1 MLRRLLRL
9 FPPET
14 FIPILLAVVIGL
26 GVGLGMAIYQWLL
39 DAIRALAFGPVQG
52 ALSFLGRYSII
63 LIPVIG
69 GLIAGPLLHYF
80 ARETKG
86 YGVPEVM
93 EAVALRGGRISP
105 QIVVN
110 ALASVFT
117 IGTGGSAGRISP
129 VVQIGA
135 GWGSVVGRALRLSP
149 ERLRNLVACG
159 AAAGIAATFNA
170 PIAGV
175 FFALEVILG
184 EMETRALS
192 TIVVAA
198 VTGSVV
204 GRYFFGDRALFS
216 IPDYALVDTT
226 ELLLYVGLGF
236 AGALVGVLF
245 VRALHWVTRL
255 LQHWQVPEVLEPAL
269 GGLAVGLLA
278 VFFPQILGMGTQTV
292 EAALQMQFP
301 WHLML
306 ALCLLKIA
314 ATAFT
319 LGSGG
324 AGGIFAPALFIGAM
338 LGGAYGA
345 LSHHWLPDVASAS
358 GAYALVGMA
367 TVFAAAVRAPITAV
381 LIIFEMTRESSRGD
395 YRIVLPLML
404 ATVLSVVVASLLE
417 TESIYTQKLVNAGID
432 LRAFREFNVMR
443 SITVEEA
450 MTPLSVLTTVTT
462 TTSLR
467 ELEQLFEATRL
478 RGFPVLD
485 AQGDLYGVVTF
496 ADFRRGR
503 QVADWEERTVADICT
518 PDPQVVFPDENLEDA
533 LQAFGTTG
541 VGRIPVV
548 ARNDARQLVGLL
560 QREDVIRAYARAT
573 RDLEERRRR
582 AELWQMQRESRARL
596 VKVTLHRG
604 DAAAG
609 KKLAELALPQEC
621 LLVSI
626 RRGGQTLVPRG
637 ETRLLAGDDVVVMAA
652 PSYDDVIRTIL
663 AQGVTAPQP
672 S

>member
-14 FIPILLAVVIGL
+14 FIPILLAVVVGL

-39 DAIRALAFGPVQG
+39 DAVGALAFGPVQG
-52 ALSFLGRYSII
+52 ALGFLGRYSII
-63 LIPVIG
+63 LIPVLG

-93 EAVALRGGRISP
+93 EAVALRGGRVSP

-117 IGTGGSAGRISP
+117 IGTGGSAGRIAP
-129 VVQIGA
+129 VAQIGA
-135 GWGSVVGRALRLSP
+135 GWGSVVGRVLRLSP

-204 GRYFFGDRALFS
+204 GRYFFGDRAVFS
-216 IPDYALVDTT
+216 IPDYALVNTA

-236 AGALVGVLF
+236 AGALAGVLF
-245 VRALHWVTRL
+245 VRALEWVTRL
-255 LQHWQVPEVLEPAL
+255 FRRWQVPEVLEPAL

-278 VFFPQILGMGTQTV
+278 VFFPQVLGMGIPTV

-306 ALCLLKIA
+306 ALCFVKIA
-314 ATAFT
+314 ATACT

-324 AGGIFAPALFIGAM
+324 AGGIFAPVLFIGAM

-345 LSHHWLPDVASAS
+345 LGHHWLPDVASAS

-381 LIIFEMTRESSRGD
+381 LIIFEMTRD

-404 ATVLSVVVASLLE
+404 ATVLSVAVASLLE
-417 TESIYTQKLVNAGID
+417 PESIYTKRLVNEGID

-450 MTPLSVLTTVTT
+450 MTPLSALTTVVATAP
-462 TTSLR
+462 LR
-467 ELEQLFEATRL
+467 ELEQLFETTRL
-478 RGFPVLD
+478 RGLPVLD
-485 AQGDLYGVVTF
+485 ALGALHGIVTF
-496 ADFRRGR
+496 ADLRRGR
-503 QVADWEERTVADICT
+503 QLERWEERLVADICT
-518 PDPQVVFPDENLEDA
+518 TDLQVVFPDENLEDA
-533 LQAFGTTG
+533 LRAFGATG

-548 ARNDARQLVGLL
+548 VRHDARQLVGLL

-596 VKVTLHRG
+596 VKFTLHRG

-637 ETRLLAGDDVVVMAA
+637 ETRLMADDDVVVMAA
-652 PSYDDVIRTIL
+652 PSCDEMIRTIL
-663 AQGVTAPQP
+663 TQGVTSSQ

>member
-14 FIPILLAVVIGL
+14 FVPILLAVVVGV

-39 DAIRALAFGPVQG
+39 DAIGRLAFGPVQS
-52 ALSFLGRYSII
+52 ALRFFWRYSII
-63 LIPVIG
+63 VIPVIG

-105 QIVVN
+105 QIVMN
-110 ALASVFT
+110 ALASLFT
-117 IGTGGSAGRISP
+117 IGTGGSAGRIAP

-198 VTGSVV
+198 ITGSVV
-204 GRYFFGDRALFS
+204 GRYFFGDRAIFS
-216 IPDYALVDTT
+216 IPNYALVDTT

-245 VRALHWVTRL
+245 VRVLEWVTRL
-255 LQHWQVPEVLEPAL
+255 FRQWQVTEIFEPAL
-269 GGLAVGLLA
+269 GALVVGLLA
-278 VFFPQILGMGTQTV
+278 VFFPQVLGMGTQTV
-292 EAALQMQFP
+292 ETALQVGFP
-301 WHLML
+301 WHLLL
-306 ALCLLKIA
+306 ALCFVKIL

-345 LSHHWLPDVASAS
+345 LMHRWLPGVASAS

-381 LIIFEMTRESSRGD
+381 LIIFEMTRD

-443 SITVEEA
+443 SITVAEA
-450 MTPLSVLTTVTT
+450 MTPLSALTTVTT

-467 ELEQLFEATRL
+467 ELEQLFETTRL

-485 AQGDLYGVVTF
+485 AHGALYGVITF
-496 ADFRRGR
+496 ADFRRAR
-503 QVADWEERTVADICT
+503 QLEGWEERPLMEFCT
-518 PDPQVVFPDENLEDA
+518 TDPQVVFPDENLEDA
-533 LQAFGTTG
+533 LRAFGLTG

-548 ARNDARQLVGLL
+548 ARHDARRLIGLL

-582 AELWQMQRESRARL
+582 AELWQLQRESRARL
-596 VKVTLHRG
+596 VKFALHRG

-609 KKLAELALPQEC
+609 KRLVELALPQEC

-652 PSYDDVIRTIL
+652 PSYDETIRAVL
-663 AQGVTAPQP
+663 VKGAVSPETAC
-672 S
+672 

>member
-1 MLRRLLRL
+1 MLRRLLRR

-14 FIPILLAVVIGL
+14 FAPILLAVVVGL
-26 GVGLGMAIYQWLL
+26 GVGLGMAVYQWLL
-39 DAIRALAFGPVQG
+39 DGVGALAFGPVQG
-52 ALSFLGRYSII
+52 TFGFLGRYSIVV
-63 LIPVIG
+63 IPVIG
-69 GLIAGPLLHYF
+69 GLVAGPLLHFF

-86 YGVPEVM
+86 HGVPEVM
-93 EAVALRGGRISP
+93 EAVVLRGGRISP

-117 IGTGGSAGRISP
+117 IGSGGSAGRIAP

-135 GWGSVVGRALRLSP
+135 GWGSAVGRLLRLSP

-184 EMETRALS
+184 EMETRALA
-192 TIVVAA
+192 TIVVAS

-204 GRYFFGDRALFS
+204 GRYFFGDQVIFP

-236 AGALVGVLF
+236 AGALAGVLF
-245 VRALHWVTRL
+245 ARVLEWVTQLFR
-255 LQHWQVPEVLEPAL
+255 QWRIPEVFEPAL
-269 GGLAVGLLA
+269 GGLMVGLLA
-278 VFFPQILGMGTQTV
+278 VFFPQVLGMGTQTI
-292 EAALQMQFP
+292 ATALRVGFP
-301 WHLML
+301 WHVML
-306 ALCLLKIA
+306 VLCLVKIL
-314 ATAFT
+314 ATSFT

-345 LSHHWLPDVASAS
+345 LMQYWLPDVVAMS

-381 LIIFEMTRESSRGD
+381 LIIFEMTRD
-395 YRIVLPLML
+395 YRLVLPLML

-417 TESIYTQKLVNAGID
+417 TESIYTKKLVNEGID

-443 SITVEEA
+443 SIGVEEA
-450 MTPLSVLTTVTT
+450 MTPLSALTTVVA

-467 ELEQLFEATRL
+467 ELEQLFETTKT

-485 AQGDLYGVVTF
+485 ARGALHGVVTF
-496 ADFRRGR
+496 ADFRRAR
-503 QVADWEERTVADICT
+503 QMEAWETRSVVDICAT
-518 PDPQVVFPDENLEDA
+518 DPEVVFRDENLEDA
-533 LQAFGTTG
+533 LRAFGLTG

-548 ARNDARQLVGLL
+548 ARHDARRLVGLL

-582 AELWQMQRESRARL
+582 AELWQMQRESKARL
-596 VKVTLHRG
+596 VKFTLRRG

-637 ETRLLAGDDVVVMAA
+637 ETRLLAGDDLVVMAA
-652 PSYDDVIRTIL
+652 PSYDDMIRAAL
-663 AQGVTAPQP
+663 AQGVSPPQP
-672 S
+672 

>member
-14 FIPILLAVVIGL
+14 FAPILLAVVVGL

-39 DAIRALAFGPVQG
+39 DAVREVAFGPVQS
-52 ALSFLGRYSII
+52 AFSFLGRYSII
-63 LIPVIG
+63 VIPVIG
-69 GLIAGPLLHYF
+69 GLLAGPLLHHF

-105 QIVVN
+105 QIVTN
-110 ALASVFT
+110 ALASILT

-135 GWGSVVGRALRLSP
+135 GWGSLVGRVLRLSP

-204 GRYFFGDRALFS
+204 GRYFFGDRAIFS

-236 AGALVGVLF
+236 AGALAGVLF
-245 VRALHWVTRL
+245 VRALQWVTRL
-255 LQHWQVPEVLEPAL
+255 FQRWQVAEVFAPAL
-269 GGLAVGLLA
+269 GGLAVGLLG
-278 VFFPQILGMGTQTV
+278 VFFPQVLGMGTQTI
-292 EAALQMQFP
+292 EAALQIRLP

-306 ALCLLKIA
+306 SLCFVKIL
-314 ATAFT
+314 ATSFT

-345 LSHHWLPDVASAS
+345 LIHYWLPDVASAS

-381 LIIFEMTRESSRGD
+381 LIIFEMTRD

-417 TESIYTQKLVNAGID
+417 AESIYTKKLVSEGVD

-450 MTPLSVLTTVTT
+450 MTPLSALTTVTT
-462 TTSLR
+462 TMSLR
-467 ELEQLFEATRL
+467 ELAQRFETTRL
-478 RGFPVLD
+478 RGFPVMD
-485 AQGDLYGVVTF
+485 ARGALYGIVTL

-503 QVADWEERTVADICT
+503 QIEAWEERPVADICT
-518 PDPQVVFPDENLEDA
+518 ADPQVVFRDENLEDA
-533 LQAFGTTG
+533 LHAFGATG

-548 ARNDARQLVGLL
+548 ARHDPRQLIGLL

-582 AELWQMQRESRARL
+582 AELWQMQRESMTRL
-596 VKVTLHRG
+596 VKFTLHRG

-609 KKLAELALPQEC
+609 KKLAELALPREC

-637 ETRLLAGDDVVVMAA
+637 ETRLLAGDNIVVMTS
-652 PSYDDVIRTIL
+652 PSYDETIRALL
-663 AQGVTAPQP
+663 AHGATSDLAKG
-672 S
+672 SED